1 SVVHR
6 MNRTHCI
13 VAMVSRWPAIQDIAK
28 TIQEQ
33 LGWPFPNTN
42 RAIALHVAV
51 TTHRTEACARFSD
64 LATQQHQVDDLLDVR
79 DGIAVLRESHGPAE
93 DRPLRRN
100 KDFGGLFN

>member
-13 VAMVSRWPAIQDIAK
+13 VAMVSRWLEIKGFAE

-79 DGIAVLRESHGPAE
+79 DGIAVLRKSHGPAE
-93 DRPLRRN
+93 DRALRCDEDLR
-100 KDFGGLFN
+100 GLFN